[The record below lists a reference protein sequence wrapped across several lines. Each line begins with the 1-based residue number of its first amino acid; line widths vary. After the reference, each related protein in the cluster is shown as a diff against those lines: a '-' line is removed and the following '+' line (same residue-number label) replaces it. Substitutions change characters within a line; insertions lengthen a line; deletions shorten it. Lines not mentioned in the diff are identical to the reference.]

1 MFDVQKQNK
10 TNRQTNKQTN
20 KKITNGENNHTL
32 QECKK
37 VNGEMGIGGRSKQ
50 AVNQI
55 CNHTSNQPNDET
67 KEVNKSKKQTSTQSN
82 KQQANK

>member
-37 VNGEMGIGGRSKQ
+37 VNGERGIQLVGGRNKQ
-50 AVNQI
+50 AGNQI
-55 CNHTSNQPNDET
+55 CNHTSNQPNGET

-82 KQQANK
+82 K